1 MPRAPHPPLRS
12 SRHHESDPDWLTD
25 RVYTACESCR
35 KRKRKC
41 DGTKPRC
48 APCELRDISCHW
60 ESRRKPF
67 SNRNREKSYI
77 KHLEDQ
83 VSQLSALLAES
94 RSSSSSKTPERL
106 TEGNPQL
113 VDGGMAKTC
122 QATKQHCP
130 GPTRSPSAVRE
141 FASLDWSN
149 LGSSGDEK
157 VLFSGPGNFS
167 IPGPALVRFKSP
179 SSSKELPT
187 SKVNSLIEEFSHQEE
202 LKSHLKEFFL
212 ETINKYY
219 QFVEPAWLAFSDTF
233 PRNGEPLQLLYSVIF
248 AVSAH
253 CLHVAEDLESA
264 LLAHAE
270 NLVLSCSR
278 SDTCLPVIKAL
289 SILAWLK
296 HTLFQRSAGFAYQY
310 LASGLSMRLK
320 LEEVSSPFS
329 TAANEPS
336 LDYIDSVRTFW
347 SLFLVERTSTPSLG
361 VPLAIP
367 WDIVQ
372 PPVTVGVLPGSDD
385 SIVSFEHH
393 CSLLQL
399 NHLYVETVYTPAFK
413 LLSAAGQKAHL
424 QKATNALE
432 VFRQRLNACVTIETG
447 STLSTDRVVVW
458 ISYHAAVLNL
468 HRPFLHISSEYKA
481 SDPGTSMNLVTSAA
495 EAISGLLS
503 RLEANN
509 ATRTLPPLA
518 IYHIFRAALVHCLN
532 MTSSDV
538 ELKSRAKENWQ
549 ICLRALWAMRKIW
562 ETSVDT
568 YVNFLHFVAR
578 DWGLSDVEQN
588 SEMNLGLLLGNG

>member
-1 MPRAPHPPLRS
+1 MPRAPHLPLRT
-12 SRHHESDPDWLTD
+12 SRHHDSDPDWLAD

-48 APCELRDISCHW
+48 SPCELRDISCHW

-94 RSSSSSKTPERL
+94 RGSSPLRTSGQL
-106 TEGNPQL
+106 TESNSEL
-113 VDGGMAKTC
+113 VDDGMAKAC
-122 QATKQHCP
+122 RGTKPCCLS
-130 GPTRSPSAVRE
+130 PTRSLSAVQE

-149 LGSSGDEK
+149 LGGSGDEK
-157 VLFSGPGNFS
+157 FLFSGPGNFS
-167 IPGPALVRFKSP
+167 IPGPALGRFKSP
-179 SSSKELPT
+179 SSSKELPAP
-187 SKVNSLIEEFSHQEE
+187 KVNTLIEEFSRQEE
-202 LKSHLKEFFL
+202 LKTHLKEFFL
-212 ETINKYY
+212 ETINRYY
-219 QFVEPAWLAFSDTF
+219 QFVEPAWLAFSNTF
-233 PRNGEPLQLLYSVIF
+233 PQNGEPLQLLYSVIF

-264 LLAHAE
+264 LLAYAE
-270 NLVLSCSR
+270 KLVLSCSR

-296 HTLFQRSAGFAYQY
+296 HTLFQRSDGFAYQY

-320 LEEVSSPFS
+320 LDEVSSPFS
-329 TAANEPS
+329 STANEPS

-367 WDIVQ
+367 WDIIQ

-413 LLSAAGQKAHL
+413 LLSAVGQEAHL
-424 QKATNALE
+424 QKATDALA
-432 VFRQRLNACVTIETG
+432 VFRQRLSACVVIGTG
-447 STLSTDRVVVW
+447 STLSTDKVVVW

-468 HRPFLHISSEYKA
+468 HRPFLHVSSEYKA
-481 SDPGTSMNLVTSAA
+481 SDPNTSMNVVTTAA
-495 EAISGLLS
+495 EAISKLLN
-503 RLEANN
+503 RLEASN
-509 ATRTLPPLA
+509 ATGTLPPLA

-532 MTSSDV
+532 MTSSGV
-538 ELKSRAKENWQ
+538 ELESRARENWRV
-549 ICLRALWAMRKIW
+549 CLRALWAMRKIW
-562 ETSVDT
+562 EASVDV
-568 YVNFLHFVAR
+568 YVNFLHFVAQ
-578 DWGLSDVEQN
+578 DWGVADVE
-588 SEMNLGLLLGNG
+588 